1 MTEYIYASQIYQ
13 SVGDVETAVT
23 ALKNRL
29 ENNPTEWCCVKPQI
43 NIRQMTLFNGDE
55 ITVWDV
61 GDALSDAEI
70 MALTPSDEGLYH
82 IYSTQAG
89 DNLSD
94 LSPIDLL
101 TKVTLL
107 RNSYARR
114 LIADKYFEVTEDAGN
129 LNSEDTEN
137 PDAGIDVTNEDM
149 SVFMS

>member
-1 MTEYIYASQIYQ
+1 
-13 SVGDVETAVT
+13 
-23 ALKNRL
+23 
-29 ENNPTEWCCVKPQI
+29 
-43 NIRQMTLFNGDE
+43 MTLFNGDE

-70 MALTPSDEGLYH
+70 MALTPSDDGLYH
-82 IYSTQAG
+82 IYSTQDG

-137 PDAGIDVTNEDM
+137 PDTGIDVTNEDM